1 MQKNIDSPI
10 FCLHILRIYHA
21 EDQAFPILI
30 VVSNRQQK
38 MNSGFETH
46 SQRYAHAQT
55 YSYKPFALKHLHINE
70 QITNKKEF
78 YPQPLLTLI
87 ILY

>member
-38 MNSGFETH
+38 MNSGLETH

-55 YSYKPFALKHLHINE
+55 YS
-70 QITNKKEF
+70 
-78 YPQPLLTLI
+78 
-87 ILY
+87 